1 MTQIKER
8 LEALRQ
14 AMKNAGV
21 AACIV
26 PGTDPHAGEYIAD
39 YWKER
44 VWITGFTGS
53 AGTAVIT
60 KEEAGLWTVGRFFIQ
75 AEKQLEV
82 D

>member
-26 PGTDPHAGEYIAD
+26 PEQTHMQVSILP
-39 YWKER
+39 
-44 VWITGFTGS
+44 ITGKSVYG
-53 AGTAVIT
+53 
-60 KEEAGLWTVGRFFIQ
+60 
-75 AEKQLEV
+75 
-82 D
+82 